1 VAAALDA
8 ARASQPGQRF
18 HDPSEI
24 LAIPELTLASPWL
37 DTNGVTALLSTVNDE
52 ACEALPSQLLTL
64 LRPDS
69 ISSVTQSGGALQVQF
84 TGADAYAYAVQT
96 SSNLLDWTTIST
108 NYPVN
113 GSFNFLDTPPPGSP
127 RRFYRSILGP

>member
-1 VAAALDA
+1 
-8 ARASQPGQRF
+8 
-18 HDPSEI
+18 
-24 LAIPELTLASPWL
+24 
-37 DTNGVTALLSTVNDE
+37 VTALLSTVNDE